1 MSPIQILLIDDN
13 PKFITAATHFLTT
26 VPGVAVVGCAS
37 SGMEGLTQVVN
48 LQPDLVFMDV
58 AMPGM
63 SGLEATRYIKAQP
76 HPPRVIILTM
86 YDSPEYRTAAETAG
100 ADGFIA
106 KSDFGT
112 QLPTLIGTMLNGSQ
126 PDLSGQSLV

>member
-1 MSPIQILLIDDN
+1 MSDIQILLVDDN
-13 PKFITAATHFLTT
+13 PKFVTAATHFLTT
-26 VPGVAVVGCAS
+26 VPGVTVVGYAT
-37 SGMEGLTQVVN
+37 SGIEGLTQVVN

-76 HPPRVIILTM
+76 NPPRVIILTM
-86 YDSPEYRTAAETAG
+86 YDSPEYRAAAETAG

-112 QLPTLIGTMLNGSQ
+112 QLPVLIGAMLNGSEFN
-126 PDLSGQSLV
+126 PSNQSM